1 MTCLNNIDR
10 ESRGLVERPIPHPL
24 EEEAPLV
31 EAVSLVAR
39 TGDCGWVGVSSIN
52 VDSRGRMTGG
62 SCSGVTNS
70 GCINSDYGG
79 GVDDAVLATL
89 VPEVEVVVVGLNGD
103 LGCE

>member
-10 ESRGLVERPIPHPL
+10 EGRGLVERPIPHPF

-31 EAVSLVAR
+31 EASMLTVGEEWLVV
-39 TGDCGWVGVSSIN
+39 VG
-52 VDSRGRMTGG
+52 
-62 SCSGVTNS
+62 CSGVTNS

-89 VPEVEVVVVGLNGD
+89 LVPEVEVVVVGLNGD
-103 LGCE
+103 FGCE